1 MMNFAYFDSRE
12 GLGPSSLETKGLYPL
27 QLDTIF
33 SLKKDLQTDYGY
45 SYLVH
50 GSHFIKNELSV
61 PVTSKN
67 IPIVKNDK
75 VRGFK

>member
-33 SLKKDLQTDYGY
+33 SLKKDLQKPRIRILGLCYR
-45 SYLVH
+45 L
-50 GSHFIKNELSV
+50 LS
-61 PVTSKN
+61 
-67 IPIVKNDK
+67 
-75 VRGFK
+75 